1 MEKKKQEKEKQEK
14 LSPKEFIKTVGW
26 IFKTYYEISP
36 SKTIL
41 LLITRILRDLRGLIY
56 GVFFAKIIDQ
66 LIMVAS
72 SEAKDF
78 RLMIPYLVALLL
90 YYIFVSGLI
99 GNIYQYSYRGL
110 RQISRSRLEIIF
122 AQQLNYL
129 GVQNLENPDILNRI
143 NRASQWLQDTF
154 MVLNDTVV
162 FISNIVQVI
171 VSGVVIF
178 SFFPVMIPV
187 LLGSMIIRFFPD
199 QYFMKKDFH
208 WQVDNSEKRRIAWSS
223 IGAVQNASSLQEISI
238 VGGYEFFKKK
248 FDDCFTWFNNG
259 MLKIFKEREV
269 TNFFLSA
276 LDSIIGVVGY
286 GVVFYNFVHGKFTMG
301 TASFQMRALD
311 TFAGSLDSMLA
322 SITFMNEFSVKMKD
336 LIALFEM
343 KPAVEDG
350 NIKLPYLDTP
360 PEIEFR
366 NVSFKYP
373 KAKKYVFKN
382 LSFKIDSGEEVALVG
397 HNGAGKTTIVK
408 LLARIYS
415 VTSGAILINGIN
427 INDLSIDDWYKNL
440 GVLFQEFNFYSH
452 LSVKENII
460 TGKPKEKVDEK
471 KVIEAA
477 KNADA
482 HEFIMEYKNK
492 YDQIMTEKVEGGIR
506 PSSGQAQKIAIARF
520 FYRNA
525 PLAIFDEPTAA
536 IDAVSEYKIFNRI
549 YDFFDNK
556 TVIIIS
562 HRFSTVRN
570 ADRIIVLDKGKVVE
584 EGTHEELVKK
594 DGIYSKSYKLQA
606 EGYK

>member
-1 MEKKKQEKEKQEK
+1 MEKKKGQKDKEEK
-14 LSPKEFIKTVGW
+14 LSPKEFVKTVAW

-36 SKTIL
+36 SKTVL
-41 LLITRILRDLRGLIY
+41 LLVTRILRDLRSLIY
-56 GVFFAKIIDQ
+56 GAFFAKIVDQ
-66 LIMVAS
+66 LIIVAS

-78 RLMIPYLVALLL
+78 SQMIPYLVALLL

-110 RQISRSRLEIIF
+110 RQIARSRLEVIF
-122 AQQLNYL
+122 AQQLHYL
-129 GVQNLENPDILNRI
+129 GVQNLENPDVLNRV

-154 MVLNDTVV
+154 QVLNDTVL
-162 FISNIVQVI
+162 FISNIVQVF
-171 VSGVVIF
+171 VSGAVIL
-178 SFFPVMIPV
+178 SFFPIMIPV
-187 LLGSMIIRFFPD
+187 LLISMIIKFFPD

-223 IGAVQNASSLQEISI
+223 IGTVQNASSLQEISI
-238 VGGYEFFKKK
+238 VGGYEFFKNK
-248 FDDCFTWFNNG
+248 FNDCFNWFNEG
-259 MLKIFKEREV
+259 MLKIFKEREIA
-269 TNFFLSA
+269 NFFLTA

-286 GVVFYNFVHGKFTMG
+286 CVVFYNFVHGKFTMG

-343 KPAVEDG
+343 KPAVKDG
-350 NIKLPYLDTP
+350 DIKLPYLETP
-360 PEIEFR
+360 PEIEFK

-373 KAKKYVFKN
+373 KAKKFVFEN
-382 LSFKIDSGEEVALVG
+382 LSFKINSGEEVALVG

-415 VTSGAILINGIN
+415 VTSGEILINGIN
-427 INDLSIDDWYKNL
+427 INDLSINDWYKNL
-440 GVLFQEFNFYSH
+440 GVLFQEYNFYAH

-460 TGKPKEKVDEK
+460 TGKPKEEVDEK

-482 HEFIMEYKNK
+482 HDFIMEYKNK
-492 YDQIMTEKVEGGIR
+492 YDQIMTEKIEGGIR
-506 PSSGQAQKIAIARF
+506 PSTGQTQKIAIARF

-549 YDFFDNK
+549 YDFFENK

-570 ADRIIVLDKGKVVE
+570 ADRIIVLEKGKIVE
-584 EGTHEELVKK
+584 EGSHDELVKK
-594 DGIYSKSYKLQA
+594 KGVYSKSYKLQA